1 MAQLEF
7 MFDFASP
14 NAYFCYKVIPKIIER
29 KESDLKITPVLLGGL
44 FKLTGNQ
51 PPMIAFAEVK
61 GKLDYEMLESRRFI
75 EKYSLSN
82 FRFNP
87 HFPMNTIMIMRGL
100 IAAQKLDVQSVY
112 IDAVLSA
119 MWENEQKMDD
129 ADTVVETWE
138 KAGLDSQTILTM
150 TQSDDIKNALKEN
163 TSLAVN
169 RGIFG
174 VPTFFVGS
182 EMFFGKERL
191 GQVEDAL

>member
-82 FRFNP
+82 
-87 HFPMNTIMIMRGL
+87 
-100 IAAQKLDVQSVY
+100 Y
-112 IDAVLSA
+112 
-119 MWENEQKMDD
+119 
-129 ADTVVETWE
+129 
-138 KAGLDSQTILTM
+138 
-150 TQSDDIKNALKEN
+150 
-163 TSLAVN
+163 
-169 RGIFG
+169 
-174 VPTFFVGS
+174 
-182 EMFFGKERL
+182 
-191 GQVEDAL
+191 